1 MESCTRVAV
10 ARNVARDGESG
21 VLLGTDAAAERL
33 NFQFCGALVNY
44 DMPRNPMRVEQRIG
58 RIDCLGQT
66 HSMLRIVN
74 LHYEERVETDVYGAL
89 RERIGLFETVVGRL
103 QPILALLPGTIHAVR
118 RAGLRDAA
126 QLNLVVLT
134 DPEHAAA
141 ERVEPR
147 DAKANTPTT
156 AP

>member
-1 MESCTRVAV
+1 
-10 ARNVARDGESG
+10 
-21 VLLGTDAAAERL
+21 
-33 NFQFCGALVNY
+33 
-44 DMPRNPMRVEQRIG
+44 MRVEQRIG
-58 RIDCLGQT
+58 RIEHLGQT
-66 HSMLRIVN
+66 HSTLRIVN
-74 LHYEERVETDVYGAL
+74 VHNEGRVETDVNGAL
-89 RERIGLFETVVGRL
+89 RERMRLFETVVGRL

-126 QLNLVVLT
+126 QLNLVALA

-147 DAKANTPTT
+147 DAEANTPTT